1 MHTDIICYKGVIPTN
16 ADNDLAFQNYSN
28 VMFESHKSGLYS
40 IDDFV
45 ELMERFREIN
55 DDFPEPIDEE
65 RDVYTESDIENFAVS
80 LKEIPFEI
88 RQDDSDSAQKLE
100 ECKVDLD
107 KRAKSF
113 VKYITERHQNVDD
126 RGLNELESMLSSE
139 GINIDELDDYVNYV
153 QIHKDN
159 IPNLRTS
166 PFWGHFKEEML
177 IPHYY
182 FEPRENVYNDPPL
195 IQSAVPNMK
204 HLFTVKFQGIPKK
217 KFLAD
222 PSIFEF
228 VIDHILHGKF
238 NIPVEPNQHV
248 YLRVPFNIRF
258 YQLTHNVKTN
268 EQYPLYQSSEYTGD
282 SILNSQYLIPVLEIY
297 ADHQQIIS
305 SAVPRIHKTRLLGFR
320 PSDNPIVQ
328 NSNYYGNPKYLQ
340 LIMLGNNTQNS
351 QNKFVEILDSLSKD
365 GYTYGGN
372 PILEFVWHHQLPT
385 PPTNHEF
392 HDNKRLFYEYIYSLP
407 NKDIDQSFDSNF
419 PGFTKYDL
427 GKKMLTSTAFGSAA
441 GYGIKMLDST
451 IICKNKGKKACKKDK
466 YCKYI
471 YNKNFDRGGECIV
484 NPSGE
489 NMFSP
494 QIQTDAARGRFG
506 ALNDSGIDDMPSYVE
521 ESVSPL
527 TPVPFSLPGSSSGTP
542 SPQNHL
548 GGSRRKFRRKSIKK
562 RSMRKDGIKK
572 KRSTIKSKTSRVK
585 RKNKR
590 SGKPKK
596 C

>member
-217 KFLAD
+217 NFLQ
-222 PSIFEF
+222 I
-228 VIDHILHGKF
+228 H
-238 NIPVEPNQHV
+238 
-248 YLRVPFNIRF
+248 
-258 YQLTHNVKTN
+258 
-268 EQYPLYQSSEYTGD
+268 
-282 SILNSQYLIPVLEIY
+282 QYLNL
-297 ADHQQIIS
+297 
-305 SAVPRIHKTRLLGFR
+305 
-320 PSDNPIVQ
+320 
-328 NSNYYGNPKYLQ
+328 
-340 LIMLGNNTQNS
+340 
-351 QNKFVEILDSLSKD
+351 
-365 GYTYGGN
+365 
-372 PILEFVWHHQLPT
+372 
-385 PPTNHEF
+385 
-392 HDNKRLFYEYIYSLP
+392 
-407 NKDIDQSFDSNF
+407 
-419 PGFTKYDL
+419 
-427 GKKMLTSTAFGSAA
+427 
-441 GYGIKMLDST
+441 
-451 IICKNKGKKACKKDK
+451 
-466 YCKYI
+466 
-471 YNKNFDRGGECIV
+471 
-484 NPSGE
+484 
-489 NMFSP
+489 
-494 QIQTDAARGRFG
+494 
-506 ALNDSGIDDMPSYVE
+506 
-521 ESVSPL
+521 
-527 TPVPFSLPGSSSGTP
+527 
-542 SPQNHL
+542 
-548 GGSRRKFRRKSIKK
+548 
-562 RSMRKDGIKK
+562 
-572 KRSTIKSKTSRVK
+572 
-585 RKNKR
+585 
-590 SGKPKK
+590 
-596 C
+596 